1 MSILNNELVDWK
13 NNLMITKIFNSI
25 DVKHQIEIKIDYIG
39 ECAWFNINKLDYE
52 SCKTFLIVL
61 KEVMEFLNSNNIKI
75 IKQYVYEEDL
85 NFFEKSSHSDIGNRK
100 FIISTDIIHFLS
112 ELVNALGINKL

>member
-1 MSILNNELVDWK
+1 MSILNNEFVDWK

-25 DVKHQIEIKIDYIG
+25 DIKHQIEINIDFTG
-39 ECAWFNINKLDYE
+39 EFAWFNINKLDYE

-85 NFFEKSSHSDIGNRK
+85 KFFEKSSHLDIGNGK
-100 FIISTDIIHFLS
+100 FIITTDIIHFLS